1 MDSTEHSKAQGQLAV
16 VAACLL
22 VAAYLPRWHKL
33 WFVAE
38 SGHYGGGNLLL
49 LLLLVGLFRR
59 WRPALPLTYG
69 YLMLQLV
76 VAGYILP
83 HNLQDGGP
91 VFGFVL
97 ISGLHILAGLILYF
111 SPVINAYFRRDPTHT

>member
-1 MDSTEHSKAQGQLAV
+1 MHSTEHSKAQSQLAV

-38 SGHYGGGNLLL
+38 SGHYGGSNFLLV
-49 LLLLVGLFRR
+49 LLLVSLFRR
-59 WRPALPLTYG
+59 WRPALPLTYC
-69 YLMLQLV
+69 YIMLQLA
-76 VAGYILP
+76 VAGYILL
-83 HNLQDGGP
+83 HNLRDGGP
-91 VFGFVL
+91 MLGFWL

-111 SPVINAYFRRDPTHT
+111 SPVINAYFQRAPTHT

>member
-1 MDSTEHSKAQGQLAV
+1 MDSPEHSKAQGQLAV

-59 WRPALPLTYG
+59 WRPALPPTYG
-69 YLMLQLV
+69 YLILQLV
-76 VAGYILP
+76 VAGYILA

-91 VFGFVL
+91 VFGFGL

-111 SPVINAYFRRDPTHT
+111 SPVINAYFRRTPTHT

>member
-1 MDSTEHSKAQGQLAV
+1 M

-22 VAAYLPRWHKL
+22 VAAYLPRWRKL

-49 LLLLVGLFRR
+49 VLLLVSLFRR

-69 YLMLQLV
+69 YMLLQLLI
-76 VAGYILP
+76 AGFIILQ
-83 HNLQDGGP
+83 NSQTGGP
-91 VFGFVL
+91 VLGFWI
-97 ISGLHILAGLILYF
+97 ISSLHIAAGLILYF
-111 SPVINAYFRRDPTHT
+111 SPILNVYFHRNSTHA

>member
-1 MDSTEHSKAQGQLAV
+1 MYSTERSKAQRQLAV

-91 VFGFVL
+91 VLGFGL

-111 SPVINAYFRRDPTHT
+111 SPVINAYFQRDPTYT